1 MTPRQKAEKLV
12 EQFYGYILYEKENVY
27 SERMLHIFK
36 IKAKN
41 AALIAVDEILESNP
55 LEPNDTEDW
64 LQPEDWFSSAN
75 ISAEKYWQEVRQEI
89 EVV

>member
-27 SERMLHIFK
+27 SERMLRIFK

-41 AALIAVDEILESNP
+41 AALIAVDELLEATKRYDYTLGPNP
-55 LEPNDTEDW
+55 SYNDYW
-64 LQPEDWFSSAN
+64 LKV
-75 ISAEKYWQEVRQEI
+75 KYQI
-89 EVV
+89 ENL